1 MPSSSPSLHVA
12 LLGPAATQDFSELG
26 GHALGGLPAGYP
38 GAPFMASLARGLLE
52 RGHRVTVVS
61 LASDMPCEHGALARR
76 RWGPLEIVFAPM
88 RPRAWP
94 LNGRRPGYIWDL
106 LRFERQGLRQAL
118 ASVDPDVVHAHW
130 PYEFAWAAIDSGL
143 PHVVTC
149 HDSPFRIARLYRGWR
164 HGAYRRIRAWMAWH
178 ALRRARCVTAVSP
191 YMVQEVASLCR
202 SAAHLVPNPVDTT
215 LGAARPKERAA
226 GTRARVLMVCNGW
239 SDLKNPQAGLRAFDM
254 LSRVMPEVELV
265 LLGAD
270 YEEGGVAQRWCDQ
283 AGITGRLRFVGPV
296 RYGEVAQ
303 WMTGSDLLLHPALEE
318 SFGMVAAEALVA
330 GLPVI
335 CGERSGA
342 LPWVVGGAGRLVD
355 VTRPS
360 AIAQALLELLQ
371 HGERRAQLADLGR
384 ETVKARF
391 AVAPVV
397 QAYEALYLRAMDD
410 AAARDPS
417 TVPAIGGR
425 TWN

>member
-1 MPSSSPSLHVA
+1 MPAPSPSLHVA
-12 LLGPAATQDFSELG
+12 LLGPAATRDFFELG
-26 GHALGGLPAGYP
+26 GHALDGLPAGYP

-61 LASDMPCEHGALARR
+61 LASDMPCEQGALARR
-76 RWGPLEIVFAPM
+76 RSGALELVFAPM

-106 LRFERQGLRQAL
+106 LRFERQGLRRAL
-118 ASVDPDVVHAHW
+118 ASIGPDVVHAHW

-191 YMVQEVASLCR
+191 YMVQEVAPLCR
-202 SAAHLVPNPVDTT
+202 GAAHLVPNPVDTT
-215 LGAARPKERAA
+215 IGAARPMERAA

-239 SDLKNPQAGLRAFDM
+239 SELKNPQAGLRAFDIV
-254 LSRVMPEVELV
+254 SRSLPDTELV

-270 YEEGGVAQRWCDQ
+270 YGEGGVAQRWCEQ
-283 AGITGRLRFVGPV
+283 AGIAGRLRFVGPV
-296 RYGEVAQ
+296 SYGEVAQ

-318 SFGMVAAEALVA
+318 SFGMVAAEALAA
-330 GLPVI
+330 GLPVV

-355 VTRPS
+355 VTSPA
-360 AIAQALLELLQ
+360 AIAQAMLDLLQ
-371 HGERRAQLADLGR
+371 HGEDRARLGDLGR
-384 ETVKARF
+384 QAVKARF

-397 QAYEALYLRAMDD
+397 QAYEALYVQAMGER
-410 AAARDPS
+410 AAREAVPS
-417 TVPAIGGR
+417 LAFGGGP
-425 TWN
+425 WN